1 MFANRVDL
9 VIKHAKYL
17 AMVQWDELD
26 HSVNITPAIPCNI
39 NRGIMDEAGNPID
52 LPACIYVDDAIMLA
66 TSVHH
71 MKMVLVAMIEAIFV
85 VMGEPDEQVRQC
97 PLALDKWRELVIS
110 PRQTILGLIIDTN

>member
-17 AMVQWDELD
+17 VMVQWDELD
-26 HSVNITPAIPCNI
+26 HSVDITPAISCNI
-39 NRGIMDEAGNPID
+39 NRGIMDEVGNPIN
-52 LPACIYVDDAIMLA
+52 LLACIYVDDAIMLA

-97 PLALDKWRELVIS
+97 PLALDKWR
-110 PRQTILGLIIDTN
+110 